1 MRLQHKCFPMKFAK
15 FLRTLFLKNTSDGCF
30 FFVGNT
36 VLENTVVRYGKK
48 HSHNK
53 VSCNFLGSPTQA
65 DHNSRRPQYSHVFFI
80 LFICFSCA
88 VENSRKPLLL
98 VTYRNHVF
106 LYFHFQ
112 LKSKKFQKAKIL
124 HTFL

>member
-1 MRLQHKCFPMKFAK
+1 MFSYEICEI
-15 FLRTLFLKNTSDGCF
+15 LRTPFLKNTSDGCF

-65 DHNSRRPQYSHVFFI
+65 DHDSRRPQYSQVFFI